1 MFINA
6 YNEISVCGNYLETN
20 TDIVKVLQECWE
32 RQIDFSENNKIR
44 FVIDLDNFKKNK
56 KSSVLVID

>member
-1 MFINA
+1 MWKLFR
-6 YNEISVCGNYLETN
+6 NYLETN
-20 TDIVKVLQECWE
+20 ADIVKVLQECWE

-56 KSSVLVID
+56 KSSGRPRH

>member
-32 RQIDFSENNKIR
+32 RQIDFSEN
-44 FVIDLDNFKKNK
+44 
-56 KSSVLVID
+56 

>member
-6 YNEISVCGNYLETN
+6 YNEISVFGNYLETN

-56 KSSVLVID
+56 KLSGRPRD